1 MGVDVVAFEPVASNA
16 RLLYTSALLL
26 AAASGKSAGAT
37 AGSVTVLP
45 FAIGDVA
52 LMATAMTVN
61 VANNGGAAVAA
72 LAAQSAAFSPE
83 RQQRDGWLARV
94 VPASGVATVPLCAAL
109 SATQQRRV
117 ALIKVDVEGY
127 EGAVVSGAQCLWRRR
142 REAVD
147 HIPPRRHRPDLL
159 LEVTPLAQSGATEWI
174 AAGGG
179 VDRNGVDT
187 YASSRSYAAMLRSLG
202 RSGYIFIDIHSLRR
216 VMTLSRDEWD
226 DVHAADTATAR
237 FLDAVAASAAE
248 QTDVLCI
255 ADDEAFTI
263 EAFARSV
270 LASTSR

>member
-16 RLLYTSALLL
+16 RLLHTSALLL
-26 AAASGKSAGAT
+26 AAASGKSAGVT

-52 LMATAMTVN
+52 LVATAMTVN

-142 REAVD
+142 EAVD
-147 HIPPRRHRPDLL
+147 DIPPRRHRPDLL

-179 VDRNGVDT
+179 AT
-187 YASSRSYAAMLRSLG
+187 YASSRGYAAMLRSLG

>member
-1 MGVDVVAFEPVASNA
+1 M
-16 RLLYTSALLL
+16 
-26 AAASGKSAGAT
+26 
-37 AGSVTVLP
+37 
-45 FAIGDVA
+45 
-52 LMATAMTVN
+52 
-61 VANNGGAAVAA
+61 
-72 LAAQSAAFSPE
+72 
-83 RQQRDGWLARV
+83 
-94 VPASGVATVPLCAAL
+94 PASGVATVPLCAAL

-248 QTDVLCI
+248 PTDVLCI